1 MPHHPAGDLPDTRR
15 SGSDDTDTASAPRS
29 QVVADHLVT
38 AAVAEPLEL
47 GVQMDRVGE
56 SFSPAFVQVGFVGVE
71 PAGPRLMSSAQQLFG
86 DRGAGGAA
94 HGVAAHVQFPGDLTD
109 AVPLGRQS
117 MDGCVAFADTGLDR
131 RHFLLGIRIVGGGI
145 VRQVISAAGCCLEAV
160 VVLAHAA
167 FDGGAEVLP
176 EMEGIGDL
184 DRVRGAGA
192 GAVGVRT
199 GPVTADDLR
208 AGMFAQPAG
217 QGRSVAAGQQVKRGW
232 LVSQSMRT
240 VP

>member
-1 MPHHPAGDLPDTRR
+1 
-15 SGSDDTDTASAPRS
+15 
-29 QVVADHLVT
+29 
-38 AAVAEPLEL
+38 
-47 GVQMDRVGE
+47 
-56 SFSPAFVQVGFVGVE
+56 
-71 PAGPRLMSSAQQLFG
+71 
-86 DRGAGGAA
+86 
-94 HGVAAHVQFPGDLTD
+94 
-109 AVPLGRQS
+109 
-117 MDGCVAFADTGLDR
+117 
-131 RHFLLGIRIVGGGI
+131 
-145 VRQVISAAGCCLEAV
+145 
-160 VVLAHAA
+160 VLAHAA